1 MFTAVVTADHRRY
14 DGADSARLLGAFAEN
29 LRAVIDQAIIEAGPT
44 MNPATDT
51 RLAAPSDGAGLGW
64 LRTMLLIRR
73 FEERAEQLTMRGK
86 DPRRSSPGRGPRG
99 DGRRD
104 GRSAL

>member
-1 MFTAVVTADHRRY
+1 
-14 DGADSARLLGAFAEN
+14 
-29 LRAVIDQAIIEAGPT
+29 

-51 RLAAPSDGAGLGW
+51 ALAVPTAEQSLGW

-86 DPRRSSPGRGPRG
+86 VPGGVHPAVGQEATAVGMAAALTRSDTVSASHRGHHHALAKGVPA
-99 DGRRD
+99 DGIMAELY
-104 GRSAL
+104 GKATGVW